1 MQKFLTRPVV
11 HNDGIM
17 RNCTDGDYYRK
28 DDVFFSGNCGN
39 DGHKIGI
46 ILNLDDVVNPLGVRG
61 KTYKYCMIY
70 YTIANILQEYRFK
83 LSSIFLLACVKAN
96 HVKKYGLRQILED
109 FIMGM
114 KELENPGIFINNFSW
129 VRGRL
134 LLTTNDNPAAGLL
147 SGTKES
153 AGLSK
158 RICHTCLITN
168 EDAKRKYKLNPA
180 ERQSQAEHL
189 RRCQLIEQATTKTE
203 KSRLSKEY
211 GINERSGILDL
222 DYILCMMFF
231 MSL

>member
-17 RNCTDGDYYRK
+17 RNCTDGNYYSK
-28 DDVFFSGNCGN
+28 DDVFLSGSYGN

-46 ILNLDDVVNPLGVRG
+46 ILNLNDVCLVNPLGVTE
-61 KTYKYCMIY
+61 KPYKYCMIY
-70 YTIANILQEYRFK
+70 YTIAEILLELRSK
-83 LSSIFLLACVKAN
+83 LSSIILLACVKTN
-96 HVKKYGLRQILED
+96 HVKKYGLRQILKD

-114 KELENPGIFINNFSW
+114 KQLENPGIFINNFSW

-134 LLTTNDNPAAGLL
+134 LFITNDNPAAGLL

-168 EDAKRKYKLNPA
+168 EDVKIKYKLTHSVYGDP
-180 ERQSQAEHL
+180 L
-189 RRCQLIEQATTKTE
+189 RGPRNKFHCPQTC
-203 KSRLSKEY
+203 
-211 GINERSGILDL
+211 G
-222 DYILCMMFF
+222 
-231 MSL
+231 